1 MSADGDGV
9 SLFTRYP
16 NLAGA
21 LPRYPI
27 IHQASPVQR
36 LTRLEAAMRSP
47 VTLWIKRDDGI
58 GTRYGGNKP
67 RKLEF
72 LLGHCLARGTRAIVT
87 FGGLGTNHGLA
98 TAIYAGELGIA
109 VHLCLVDQPLTPKVH
124 QTLGQMLAHGAH
136 LHYVP
141 GCRRVAIRAVQ
152 LTARLICRQPWRL
165 PMLLMPGGSTPL
177 GTVGIVNAAFE
188 LAGQVEAGEMPRPAA
203 IFVALGSNGTHA
215 GLVAGFR
222 LLGWDV
228 PVIGVRVSDVLPL
241 SPYTV
246 ARLASRTL
254 ALLNRHDPDMPR
266 PRVQPR
272 EVIVQEGYLG
282 QGYGY
287 PTAAGTS
294 AARVL
299 EETEGITL
307 DECYTAKAMAALLDA
322 ATTGRFDGP
331 LLFWHTYN
339 SHPLPP
345 LPPGWEAK
353 LPSNLR
359 ALKWPAL

>member
-1 MSADGDGV
+1 MSTSDNPV
-9 SLFTRYP
+9 PLFDRYP
-16 NLAGA
+16 NLMGA
-21 LPRYPI
+21 LPRHPI
-27 IHQASPVQR
+27 VHQVSPVQR
-36 LTRLEAAMRSP
+36 LARLEAAICSR
-47 VTLWIKRDDGI
+47 VALWVKRDDGI

-72 LLGHCLARGTRAIVT
+72 LLGHCLARGTHAIVT
-87 FGGLGTNHGLA
+87 FGGLGSNHGVA

-109 VHLCLVDQPLTPKVH
+109 VHLCLVDQPLTSKVR

-136 LHYVP
+136 LHYAP
-141 GCRRVAIRAVQ
+141 GRGRLVIQAGWLMARLVCRR
-152 LTARLICRQPWRL
+152 PWRP
-165 PMLLMPGGSTPL
+165 PMLIMPGGSTPL

-188 LAGQVEAGEMPRPAA
+188 LAGQVEAGKMPRPAA
-203 IFVALGSNGTHA
+203 VFVALGSSGTHA

-228 PVIGVRVSDVLPL
+228 PVIGVRVSDALPL
-241 SPYTV
+241 SPHTV
-246 ARLASRTL
+246 ARLANRTL
-254 ALLNRHDPDMPR
+254 ALLNRHDPNMPC

-287 PTAAGTS
+287 PTAAGAS

-322 ATTGRFDGP
+322 AITGQYNGP

-345 LPPGWEAK
+345 LAPGWEAK
-353 LPSNLR
+353 LPPNLR
-359 ALKWPAL
+359 ALR